1 MRDTPLSAC
10 EKNFIIKALGDRK
23 VSRFRTFFYF
33 KKHKILYSC
42 ARQESKSIEV
52 EWYWIH
58 GKYILFFKS
67 TPNKTDLTYHIY
79 SCLVKILANCDTSK
93 YK

>member
-33 KKHKILYSC
+33 FKKHKILYSC
-42 ARQESKSIEV
+42 ARQEHEESKSIEV
-52 EWYWIH
+52 E
-58 GKYILFFKS
+58 
-67 TPNKTDLTYHIY
+67 
-79 SCLVKILANCDTSK
+79 
-93 YK
+93 

>member
-23 VSRFRTFFYF
+23 VSRFRTFFNFF

-52 EWYWIH
+52 E
-58 GKYILFFKS
+58 
-67 TPNKTDLTYHIY
+67 
-79 SCLVKILANCDTSK
+79 
-93 YK
+93 